1 MDDVFDATIPSNN
14 QALVTNAEVIDKVCE
29 QRATALHRVNRK
41 VNSAGGLQVKQ
52 WFPWYRRFD
61 KRGQTE
67 VGL

>member
-1 MDDVFDATIPSNN
+1 MDDVFDATNPSNN

-29 QRATALHRVNRK
+29 QRARALHRVNRK
-41 VNSAGGLQVKQ
+41 VNSAAGLQVKST
-52 WFPWYRRFD
+52 FPWYRRFE